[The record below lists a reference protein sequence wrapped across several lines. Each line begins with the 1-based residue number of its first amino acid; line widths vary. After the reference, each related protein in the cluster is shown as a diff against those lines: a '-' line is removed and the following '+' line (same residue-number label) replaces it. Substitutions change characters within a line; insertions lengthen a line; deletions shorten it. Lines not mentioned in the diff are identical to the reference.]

1 MDFPPFVNP
10 SGWEG
15 IVQTTEIIICV
26 PPPYGRGNTK
36 NSSERT
42 LPLGFIQ
49 PMELLQ
55 RETLQKAG
63 QTGFFHPEDTRM
75 DELSFEKH
83 GDCGCTNG
91 SFAVK

>member
-1 MDFPPFVNP
+1 
-10 SGWEG
+10 
-15 IVQTTEIIICV
+15 
-26 PPPYGRGNTK
+26 
-36 NSSERT
+36 
-42 LPLGFIQ
+42 
-49 PMELLQ
+49 MELLQ